1 MLFIIVFQD
10 VKKAILED
18 MTMKG
23 NEGKLNSFEQ
33 VSPFAGSIMHT
44 LWKKKI
50 ISWFITPP
58 WGPANAIGLSV
69 PAKSSKTYGQSD
81 WVSGREAPKLISPL
95 ND

>member
-44 LWKKKI
+44 L
-50 ISWFITPP
+50 
-58 WGPANAIGLSV
+58 
-69 PAKSSKTYGQSD
+69 
-81 WVSGREAPKLISPL
+81 
-95 ND
+95 